1 MTRSRRLLPRLLLS
15 LMALLLVLSAVEG
28 VARTVSPAPA
38 DDALARQAK
47 HALLF
52 QKHPELG
59 FTPRTQVA
67 YTFWDPEWQ
76 THVRLNSLG
85 IRGPEPADLAP
96 GDRRVLLLGDSFTM
110 GLQVDEEKTVA
121 QRLAA
126 GLSTRQRTVVWNAGV
141 ENYGTWQAMGR
152 AAALLDAG
160 EHFDAIVLNFY
171 MGNDVSDNH
180 EHKEDARGGGRER
193 RTERP
198 PPRRSAGRAQGPE
211 SRPGVGPTRVKAA
224 SRRVPP
230 SVAFSWGR
238 LLLRRAT
245 VARQSEHQERL
256 RREVGMWCDAPF
268 LRDALPGTRDAL
280 DRLHSLAR
288 AHDIPLVVAL
298 LPPEWVVHPEQGEA
312 AAASLSLKGF
322 EPTRVPKAVQGV
334 TPDGVTVV
342 DLTSA
347 MRKAAATQSLFFRF
361 DGHWTDEGH
370 AVVADA
376 LVTSVQELLS
386 QAAASHE

>member
-1 MTRSRRLLPRLLLS
+1 MTGSRRLLPRLLLS
-15 LMALLLVLSAVEG
+15 LGALLLALLAVEG
-28 VARTVSPAPA
+28 VARTVSPSPA

-76 THVRLNSLG
+76 THVRLNRLG
-85 IRGPEPADLAP
+85 IRGPEPTVLAP
-96 GDRRVLLLGDSFTM
+96 GERRVLMLGDSFTM
-110 GLQVDEEKTVA
+110 GLQVDEDQTVA

-126 GLSTRQRTVVWNAGV
+126 ALSTRQRTEVWNAGV
-141 ENYGTWQAMGR
+141 ENYGTWQAAGR

-171 MGNDVSDNH
+171 LGNDVGDNH
-180 EHKEDARGGGRER
+180 AHGEPADGSGRER

-198 PPRRSAGRAQGPE
+198 PPRRSAGRGRGPGE
-211 SRPGVGPTRVKAA
+211 GPTRAGAA

-245 VARQSEHQERL
+245 VARQSDHQESL

-280 DRLHSLAR
+280 ERLYSLAR
-288 AHDIPLVVAL
+288 THDIPLVVAL
-298 LPPEWVVHPEQGEA
+298 LPPEWVVYPEQGEA
-312 AAASLSLKGF
+312 AAASFSLEGF
-322 EPTRVPKAVQGV
+322 EPTRVPTAVQGV
-334 TPDGVTVV
+334 IPDGVTVV
-342 DLTSA
+342 DLTPA
-347 MRKAAATQSLFFRF
+347 MREATATRSLFFRF

-376 LVTSVQELLS
+376 LVEPVHELLS
-386 QAAASHE
+386 RAAASHE